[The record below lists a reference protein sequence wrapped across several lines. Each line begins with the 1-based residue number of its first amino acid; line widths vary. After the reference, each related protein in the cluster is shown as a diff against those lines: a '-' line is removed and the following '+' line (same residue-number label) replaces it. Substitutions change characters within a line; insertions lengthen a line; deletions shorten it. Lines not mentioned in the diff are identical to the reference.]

1 MTTYSDPFFIDRFMD
16 AQAGNYNRILAEL
29 KGGRKRTHWMWFI
42 FPQIDGLGYTRTSE
56 FYAIKSIVEAKR
68 YLDHPILETRLTECT
83 EAVLAIEGRGIS
95 EIFDYPD
102 DLKFRSCMTL
112 FASVTGPESVFAG
125 ALAKYFDG
133 EPDHRTLEWLSNLKG
148 EQAT

>member
-29 KGGRKRTHWMWFI
+29 KGGRKRSHWMWFI
-42 FPQIDGLGYTRTSE
+42 FPQIDGLGYSRTTE
-56 FYAIKSIVEAKR
+56 FYAIKSLEEARR

-83 EAVLAIEGRGIS
+83 EAVLVIEEKGIS

-112 FASVTGPESVFAG
+112 FAAVTGSESVFAQV
-125 ALAKYFDG
+125 LDKYFNG
-133 EPDHRTLEWLSNLKG
+133 EPDLRTLDWLNNAK
-148 EQAT
+148 EE

>member
-1 MTTYSDPFFIDRFMD
+1 MHHDPFFIDRFME

-29 KGGRKRTHWMWFI
+29 KGGRKRSHWMWFI
-42 FPQIDGLGYTRTSE
+42 FPQIDGLGYTRTTE
-56 FYAIKSIVEAKR
+56 FYAIKSLEEARR

-83 EAVLAIEGRGIS
+83 EAVLAIGGREIS

-112 FASVTGPESVFAG
+112 FASVIGPESVFAR
-125 ALAKYFDG
+125 ALDKFFNG
-133 EPDHRTLEWLSNLKG
+133 EPDLRTLEWLNN
-148 EQAT
+148 QF